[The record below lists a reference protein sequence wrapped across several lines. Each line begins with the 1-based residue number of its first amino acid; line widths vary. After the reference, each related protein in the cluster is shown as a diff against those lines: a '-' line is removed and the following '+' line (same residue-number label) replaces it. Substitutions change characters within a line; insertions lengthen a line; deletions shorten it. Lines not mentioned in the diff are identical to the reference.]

1 MTKVKIC
8 GLQEPEHV
16 RAAVEAGAD
25 AIGFVFAKSKRQVTV
40 AQAQQLA
47 QHIPRNVLTVGVFV
61 DETVEVMQ
69 QIAKT
74 VPLDVI
80 QLHGQETNAA
90 IQQLS
95 YPTIKAVGVRTAAD
109 VEALQA
115 FESDYV
121 LVDAPVAGSGEPF
134 DWNLLTTRYP
144 QLILAGGLSID
155 NIAEA
160 LTRVAPYMVDVSS
173 GVETNGVKDTA
184 KISAFITAVKNGEN
198 A

>member
-69 QIAKT
+69 QIVKT

-80 QLHGQETNAA
+80 QLHGQETNAV

-95 YPTIKAVGVRTAAD
+95 YPIIKAVGVRTAAD

-121 LVDAPVAGSGEPF
+121 LVDAPVAGSGETF

-160 LTRVAPYMVDVSS
+160 LTCVAPYMVDVSS

>member
-69 QIAKT
+69 QVAKN

-80 QLHGQETNAA
+80 QLHGQETNAV

-121 LVDAPVAGSGEPF
+121 LVDAPVAGSGETF
-134 DWNLLTTRYP
+134 DWNLLTTRNP

>member
-47 QHIPRNVLTVGVFV
+47 QHIPRNVLIVGVFV

-80 QLHGQETNAA
+80 QLHGQETNAV

-121 LVDAPVAGSGEPF
+121 LVDAPVAGSGETF

-160 LTRVAPYMVDVSS
+160 LTCVAPYMVDVSS

>member
-25 AIGFVFAKSKRQVTV
+25 AIGFVFAKSKRQVSV

-47 QHIPRNVLTVGVFV
+47 QHIPHNVLTVGVFV

-80 QLHGQETNAA
+80 QLHGHETNAV
-90 IQQLS
+90 IQQLI
-95 YPTIKAVGVRTAAD
+95 YPTIKAVGVQTAAD
-109 VEALQA
+109 VEALQT

-121 LVDAPVAGSGEPF
+121 LVDAPVAGSGETF
-134 DWNLLTTRYP
+134 DWDLLTTRYP
-144 QLILAGGLSID
+144 QLILAGGLSRD
-155 NIAEA
+155 NVTEA